1 MKSTLTP
8 VDRIPSIHRSGRRVA
23 VTGGDRRWPDGG
35 TRVRVSVETLSG
47 LRWEAAWPSDAGV
60 RRATEELHAELR
72 AERDGDAWRRVSG
85 GRRSGVTCGGD
96 TPGGEPRVSGTRGGH
111 HVAARSTADGG
122 LVTA

>member
-23 VTGGDRRWPDGG
+23 VTGGD
-35 TRVRVSVETLSG
+35 TL
-47 LRWEAAWPSDAGV
+47 
-60 RRATEELHAELR
+60 
-72 AERDGDAWRRVSG
+72 
-85 GRRSGVTCGGD
+85 
-96 TPGGEPRVSGTRGGH
+96 GGEPRVSGTRGGH